1 MTAVADP
8 IPTPP
13 VEILAVLS
21 LLCPEVV
28 RDIEQNWN
36 APVSDYARHLWR
48 PMARPASDPAIAAR
62 SILRDVLHR
71 RLGAIMQPEEV
82 GKALEAFEHRPV
94 IQSGLHCLLLMD
106 RITFDALLLAWL
118 GAVESGLSAFFCFM
132 GTTMTMETIGREGP
146 GWLDVGDDKV
156 NLFGMGRHKLCRK
169 SACAAGPVFLNKRA
183 LEAVGDETDASRWL
197 GTLLASR
204 DKMFATAADAVTA
217 LNEDLVANWGCSS
230 MAKPVFIDDRLAA
243 AAMAR
248 HLEYDGS
255 LLSKLLFEPA
265 RRQRLERALQETAAR
280 PFGRF
285 LPNATAYFWG
295 IRDERVRKLVLE
307 NGHLIEPDRRHGLSI
322 PFERTHLKQAL
333 LEGVLLPNLF
343 LTFLVLAILP
353 RVRVVGG
360 LRQIGY
366 VALFHSILLAALD
379 ENAPEE
385 RDLAQELQVR
395 ENAWGVRV
403 IDEKISVR
411 EQLAGLPQGAL
422 FPDLLRQYRLQT
434 LAETTD
440 DLKLVREDARWR
452 KVGQAEIKAT

>member
-8 IPTPP
+8 IPAPP
-13 VEILAVLS
+13 AEILAVLS

-48 PMARPASDPAIAAR
+48 PVVRPASDPAIAAR
-62 SILRDVLHR
+62 SILRDVLHQ

-82 GKALEAFEHRPV
+82 GKAFDEFEHRPV

-146 GWLDVGDDKV
+146 GWLDIGDDKV

-169 SACAAGPVFLNKRA
+169 SACVAGPVFLNKRA

-217 LNEDLVANWGCSS
+217 LNEDLVANWDCSG

-265 RRQRLERALQETAAR
+265 RRQRLERALQETASR

-307 NGHLIEPDRRHGLSI
+307 NGHLIEPDRPHGLSI

-422 FPDLLRQYRLQT
+422 FADLLRQYRLQT
-434 LAETTD
+434 FAETSD

-452 KVGQAEIKAT
+452 KIGQAEIKAT

>member
-48 PMARPASDPAIAAR
+48 PVARPASDPAIAAR
-62 SILRDVLHR
+62 SILRDVLHQ

-82 GKALEAFEHRPV
+82 GKALDEFEHRPV

-106 RITFDALLLAWL
+106 RITFDALMLAWL

-197 GTLLASR
+197 GTL
-204 DKMFATAADAVTA
+204 
-217 LNEDLVANWGCSS
+217 
-230 MAKPVFIDDRLAA
+230 
-243 AAMAR
+243 
-248 HLEYDGS
+248 
-255 LLSKLLFEPA
+255 
-265 RRQRLERALQETAAR
+265 
-280 PFGRF
+280 
-285 LPNATAYFWG
+285 
-295 IRDERVRKLVLE
+295 
-307 NGHLIEPDRRHGLSI
+307 
-322 PFERTHLKQAL
+322 
-333 LEGVLLPNLF
+333 
-343 LTFLVLAILP
+343 
-353 RVRVVGG
+353 
-360 LRQIGY
+360 
-366 VALFHSILLAALD
+366 
-379 ENAPEE
+379 
-385 RDLAQELQVR
+385 
-395 ENAWGVRV
+395 
-403 IDEKISVR
+403 
-411 EQLAGLPQGAL
+411 
-422 FPDLLRQYRLQT
+422 
-434 LAETTD
+434 
-440 DLKLVREDARWR
+440 
-452 KVGQAEIKAT
+452 

>member
-1 MTAVADP
+1 MTDVFD
-8 IPTPP
+8 PTPAP
-13 VEILAVLS
+13 PAEILAVLS

-48 PMARPASDPAIAAR
+48 PVARPVSVPTIAAR
-62 SILRDVLHR
+62 SMLREVLHQ
-71 RLGAIMQPEEV
+71 RLGVMMQPEEI
-82 GKALEAFEHRPV
+82 GKALDEFEYRPV

-106 RITFDALLLAWL
+106 RITFDSLLFAWL
-118 GAVESGLSAFFCFM
+118 GAVENELSAFVGFM

-146 GWLDVGDDKV
+146 GWLHVGDDKV

-169 SACAAGPVFLNKRA
+169 SACAAGPVSLNKRA

-197 GTLLASR
+197 GTLLAHQ
-204 DKMFATAADAVTA
+204 DKVFGTAADAIIA
-217 LNEDLVANWGCSS
+217 LNDDLVANWDRSG
-230 MAKPVFIDDRLAA
+230 MALPVFIDDRLAA

-248 HLEYDGS
+248 HLQHDGS
-255 LLSKLLFEPA
+255 LLSRLLIEPA
-265 RRQRLERALQETAAR
+265 RRRRLEHALQEAASG

-285 LPNATAYFWG
+285 LPNATDYFWG
-295 IRDERVRKLVLE
+295 IREERVRKLVLE
-307 NGHLIEPDRRHGLSI
+307 NGNLIEPDKPHGLSI
-322 PFERTHLKQAL
+322 PFERPHLRQAL
-333 LEGVLLPNLF
+333 LDGVLLPNLF

-379 ENAPEE
+379 ETASEE
-385 RDLAQELQVR
+385 RDLAAELQVR
-395 ENAWGVRV
+395 ENAWGTRV

-411 EQLAGLPQGAL
+411 EQLAGLPEGAL
-422 FPDLLRQYRLQT
+422 FADLLRQYRSRT
-434 LAETTD
+434 FAEATD
-440 DLKLVREDARWR
+440 NLKLIRENARWR
-452 KVGQAEIKAT
+452 KIGQAYSV